1 MSPGLLTYP
10 VGDPFSPMSIDLVVL
25 GSGDGSSQ
33 LSDLRVGSS
42 PHAALASHVF
52 HSSVSINSHINNNPE
67 GYPVDS
73 NSESPPSHL
82 VELPI
87 NDSSSAVGSTA
98 SDVAICF
105 LCQSVCCFCRD
116 RFEWDSMSC
125 KILFND
131 FNLEISADA
140 STCPGYRITETLLNF
155 APSGMCIDLSSP
167 DSKFSFDHL
176 EFDMHSNKID
186 INPELYEF
194 ADKNMDHI
202 SQACQRGFNFMS
214 RLCVCDYSHDCG
226 LLFACPLKA
235 HTQAFFNANDSYN
248 FNDSEI
254 SNMFIFFDG
263 GFFEGHIR
271 HSTWAASIVLE
282 DSQQVFKAA
291 KSFGGQLSFDPN
303 NPMFCGA
310 VLPSNSF
317 VSEVY
322 AQVMARLI

>member
-1 MSPGLLTYP
+1 
-10 VGDPFSPMSIDLVVL
+10 
-25 GSGDGSSQ
+25 
-33 LSDLRVGSS
+33 
-42 PHAALASHVF
+42 
-52 HSSVSINSHINNNPE
+52 
-67 GYPVDS
+67 
-73 NSESPPSHL
+73 
-82 VELPI
+82 
-87 NDSSSAVGSTA
+87 
-98 SDVAICF
+98 
-105 LCQSVCCFCRD
+105 
-116 RFEWDSMSC
+116 MSC
-125 KILFND
+125 KVLFND
-131 FNLEISADA
+131 FNLDICANA

-176 EFDMHSNKID
+176 EYDMCANKIN

-235 HTQAFFNANDSYN
+235 HTQAFFNANDSYD
-248 FNDSEI
+248 FNNSEI
-254 SNMFIFFDG
+254 SNMFIVIDG

-282 DSQQVFKAA
+282 DSHQVFKVA
-291 KSFGGQLSFDPN
+291 KSFGGQLPFDPS
-303 NPMFCGA
+303 NPMFCGE

-322 AQVMARLI
+322 AQVMARLILIRYFKDFNICPNTPVTIVYDNMSSSFVTTCSKASKTQPVLVFFANILDHFCTTVFNLRYSHVHSHDCHPLNDYVDSICTHMRESSLTPCFF